1 MYQLIALEARQGKVT
16 EDKEILARKGLLH
29 LKAKIQAKEAEGEAE
44 LTHANS
50 DSKHS
55 SDIESNNSATL
66 ADDKAELAKAAKKL
80 EKIQRQAEHRT
91 SKNPLTKLFLR
102 VGRAIRKLA
111 SLNEIEWAL
120 MILAYFLALYA
131 IGMGSLMH
139 FESWNFG
146 EALYF
151 VTYVLTTV
159 GFGDV
164 APSTNNGVWFT
175 IFWLGT
181 NVSFVSLYMGNL
193 GRYYTWVW

>member
-1 MYQLIALEARQGKVT
+1 MHLE
-16 EDKEILARKGLLH
+16 
-29 LKAKIQAKEAEGEAE
+29 AKIQAKEAEAEADR
-44 LTHANS
+44 THANS
-50 DSKHS
+50 DSKNS
-55 SDIESNNSATL
+55 SDIESNNSNNTTL
-66 ADDKAELAKAAKKL
+66 AEDKAELTKAANKL
-80 EKIQRQAEHRT
+80 KKIQREAEHRT
-91 SKNPLTKLFLR
+91 SKNPVTKLFLR

-131 IGMGSLMH
+131 TGMGSLMH
-139 FESWNFG
+139 LESWNFG

-164 APSTNNGVWFT
+164 APSTDNGIWFT

-181 NVSFVSLYMGNL
+181 NISFVSLYMGNL